1 MGQESKNRPGAAV
14 GPSTFRARRRSAA
27 QKHAL
32 APLRREI
39 GAIDPVSR
47 RKYVQEFTQ
56 AFQRYE
62 RTISHDTLLR
72 FCAEADTL
80 LVSDFHALD
89 ACQFFLCELLEELSA
104 VQPRPVVL
112 LLEAVF
118 TRDQHIVDEW
128 QQQEISDDE
137 LRQRLHFEAEWGY
150 EWEPFL
156 HTLKLARSLG
166 IPIYGADCAPR
177 GSMRRISQRDRH
189 AADTIARVRKEH
201 ADALVIVLFGESH
214 LAPAHLPREL
224 RQRLQKECVR
234 IVLQNVDQLYF
245 RAAGELSERVSAV
258 QVDRD
263 TAAVFNATPVEKWHS
278 YRLCISRW
286 RDESRRAPDFTPLIY
301 DLIDALLAFLHID
314 RYADEDSG
322 SRYFVDCYPEVANVS
337 SIARAESL
345 LDRKPLHKARR
356 DRILAQ
362 VVDRGSCYIPEL
374 NFMVVHRLRMQAAA
388 SDVASFVHHAC
399 RDFGEA
405 ASEVLISEDSLYA
418 AAMERAFVHFG
429 AQVLY
434 PCETASEDELLS
446 LYSMSKEE
454 IEAGTLLSYREYM
467 RVLDCVMMHRDYER
481 HRRSYAAPPA
491 LLRELLSSSS
501 GAAATVLATQLGRL
515 LGGDLYRAYLAG
527 SISRRVIRALFFRKL
542 RGGKAREMYFSL
554 ARLVRSA
561 RSDTLAA

>member
-1 MGQESKNRPGAAV
+1 MSKL
-14 GPSTFRARRRSAA
+14 STFRARRRSAA

-39 GAIDPVSR
+39 GAIDPLSR

-56 AFQRYE
+56 AFQTYDHA
-62 RTISHDTLLR
+62 ISRDTLLR

-104 VQPRPVVL
+104 IQRRPLVL

-118 TRDQHIVDEW
+118 TRDQHILDEW
-128 QQQEISDDE
+128 QQEEISDDE
-137 LRQRLHFEAEWGY
+137 LRQRLHFETEWGY

-156 HTLKLARSLG
+156 HTLKIARGLN

-177 GSMRRISQRDRH
+177 GNIRRIAQRDRH
-189 AADTIARVRKEH
+189 AADTVVRVRKEH
-201 ADALVIVLFGESH
+201 ANALVLVMFGESH
-214 LAPAHLPREL
+214 LAPTHLPREL
-224 RQRLQKECVR
+224 RLRFPSDCIR
-234 IVLQNVDQLYF
+234 TVLQNVDELYF
-245 RAAGELSERVSAV
+245 RAAGELSERVPAV
-258 QVDRD
+258 QVDAD

-286 RDESRRAPDFTPLIY
+286 RDESRRTPDFTPLIY

-322 SRYFVDCYPEVANVS
+322 SRYLVDCYPEVANVS
-337 SIARAESL
+337 SLPRAESL
-345 LDRKPLHKARR
+345 LGRKPLQQARR
-356 DRILAQ
+356 DEVMAQLA
-362 VVDRGSCYIPEL
+362 DRGSCYIPEL
-374 NFMVVHRLRMQAAA
+374 NLMIAHRLRMQTAT
-388 SDVASFVHHAC
+388 SDAASFVHHAC
-399 RDFGEA
+399 RDFEEA
-405 ASEVLISEDSLYA
+405 GSPRLITDDTLYA
-418 AAMERAFVHFG
+418 SALEHALIHFG

-434 PCETASEDELLS
+434 PSATANEDELLS
-446 LYSMSKEE
+446 LYSTPKEE

-467 RVLDCVMMHRDYER
+467 RVLDCVILHRDYEC

-491 LLRELLSSSS
+491 LLRELVSSSPS
-501 GAAATVLATQLGRL
+501 AATVLATQLGQL

-527 SISRRVIRALFFRKL
+527 FISRRTIRSLFFRKL
-542 RGGKAREMYFSL
+542 RAGKAREIYFSL
-554 ARLVRSA
+554 ARSVRSA
-561 RSDTLAA
+561 RTKPLVA

>member
-1 MGQESKNRPGAAV
+1 MGQESKTRPGAAV

-39 GAIDPVSR
+39 GAFDPLSR
-47 RKYVQEFTQ
+47 SKYVQEFAQ
-56 AFQRYE
+56 AFQKYE
-62 RTISHDTLLR
+62 CAISRDTLLR
-72 FCAEADTL
+72 FCTEADTL

-104 VQPRPVVL
+104 IQQRPLVL

-118 TRDQHIVDEW
+118 TRDQHIIDEW
-128 QQQEISDDE
+128 QQKEISADE

-156 HTLKLARSLG
+156 HMLKIARGLS

-177 GSMRRISQRDRH
+177 GSIRRIAQRDRH

-201 ADALVIVLFGESH
+201 ANALVLVMFGESH
-214 LAPAHLPREL
+214 LAPTHVPREL
-224 RQRLQKECVR
+224 QQRLPNECIR
-234 IVLQNVDQLYF
+234 TVLQNVDELYF
-245 RAAGELSERVSAV
+245 RAAGELSERVPAV
-258 QVDRD
+258 QVDGD

-322 SRYFVDCYPEVANVS
+322 SRYFVDCYPEVANMP
-337 SIARAESL
+337 SIARAQSL
-345 LDRKPLHKARR
+345 MSRKPLLQARR
-356 DRILAQ
+356 EEVMAQ
-362 VVDRGSCYIPEL
+362 LVDRGSCYIPEL
-374 NFMVVHRLRMQAAA
+374 NLMIVHRLRMQAAT
-388 SDVASFVHHAC
+388 SDAASFVHYAC
-399 RDFGEA
+399 RDFEEA
-405 ASEVLISEDSLYA
+405 GSPNLITEGSLYVSA
-418 AAMERAFVHFG
+418 LEHALVHFG

-434 PCETASEDELLS
+434 PSETASEDELLA
-446 LYSMSKEE
+446 LYSMPKEE
-454 IEAGTLLSYREYM
+454 IEASTLLSYREYI
-467 RVLDCVMMHRDYER
+467 RVLDCVMLHRDYEC

-491 LLRELLSSSS
+491 LIRELLSSSP
-501 GAAATVLATQLGRL
+501 AAATVLARQLGQL

-527 SISRRVIRALFFRKL
+527 FISRRAIRSLFFRKL
-542 RGGKAREMYFSL
+542 QGGKARDVYDSV
-554 ARLVRSA
+554 ARSVRST
-561 RSDTLAA
+561 RMRPLAA